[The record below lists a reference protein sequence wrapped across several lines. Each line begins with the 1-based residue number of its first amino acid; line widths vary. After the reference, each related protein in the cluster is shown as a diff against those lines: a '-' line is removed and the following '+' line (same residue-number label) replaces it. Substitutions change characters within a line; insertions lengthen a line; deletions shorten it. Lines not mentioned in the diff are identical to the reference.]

1 LLSRINISKG
11 IDHSHFKLNEE
22 NNDMDKKTAKKAV
35 NKAVGKNIVREEI
48 ASMLDA
54 MIHNDFEKAADH
66 CHNCTV
72 LITRRM
78 TLGEAEEVDDKDED
92 EDEDKDEDKES
103 SEDGD
108 EDDED
113 EENEESSDDDED
125 EDEDEDDDKSS
136 DKDEEDK
143 DVKEGW
149 KGPTTKVGTLKF
161 GKKMNKQ
168 GPSKAGRPKKVGV
181 KK

>member
-1 LLSRINISKG
+1 
-11 IDHSHFKLNEE
+11 
-22 NNDMDKKTAKKAV
+22 MDKKTAKKAV
-35 NKAVGKNIVREEI
+35 NKAVGENIVREEI

-92 EDEDKDEDKES
+92 KDEDKES
-103 SEDGD
+103 SEDED
-108 EDDED
+108 EDED
-113 EENEESSDDDED
+113 EENEESSDDED
-125 EDEDEDDDKSS
+125 EDEDEDDDDEDDDESS

>member
-1 LLSRINISKG
+1 
-11 IDHSHFKLNEE
+11 
-22 NNDMDKKTAKKAV
+22 MDKRKAKKAV
-35 NKAVGKNIVREEI
+35 NGAVGENIVREEI

-78 TLGEAEEVDDKDED
+78 TLGEAEEVDGKDEDED
-92 EDEDKDEDKES
+92 EDEDKDGDKDKES
-103 SEDGD
+103 SGNEDED
-108 EDDED
+108 EDDD
-113 EENEESSDDDED
+113 EENEESSDDD

>member
-1 LLSRINISKG
+1 MAKSK
-11 IDHSHFKLNEE
+11 LAN
-22 NNDMDKKTAKKAV
+22 KKV
-35 NKAVGKNIVREEI
+35 QE
-48 ASMLDA
+48 
-54 MIHNDFEKAADH
+54 EKALGGGLTMIIFTDGTFIVVS
-66 CHNCTV
+66 NMSDV
-72 LITRRM
+72 LESEE
-78 TLGEAEEVDDKDED
+78 LGLSATASEEDEDEEEEETED
-92 EDEDKDEDKES
+92 EDEDD
-103 SEDGD
+103 
-108 EDDED
+108 D
-113 EENEESSDDDED
+113 EENEESSDDD